1 MEDYNHKIR
10 KNIIAIFI
18 LLVLEFILMYP
29 FFF

>member
-29 FFF
+29 FFV